1 MSSRFIL
8 VPAAA
13 LAVALSVAGCVTTGT
28 EVHQAQL
35 SQFHKGVTTEAQVE
49 AALGKPQGSG
59 LNSDGTTTLSYVYAH
74 ASPKAVDF
82 VPIVGLFAGGATG
95 EQTTVVFTF
104 DKSGLLESYKASHA
118 KTDVHTGL

>member
-1 MSSRFIL
+1 MLRTTIL
-8 VPAAA
+8 ACA
-13 LAVALSVAGCVTTGT
+13 VAGCLAGCMTTGT
-28 EVHQAQL
+28 KVQQSQL
-35 SQFHKGVTTEAQVE
+35 SQFHRGVTTEQQVE
-49 AALGKPQGSG
+49 SALGRPEGSG
-59 LNSDGTTTLSYVYAH
+59 LNSDGTTTLTYVYAH

-104 DKSGLLESYKASHA
+104 AKNGTLASYKASHS